1 MQEIVDAL
9 IQIGPA
15 GMFVAAFL
23 AGSFFP
29 FSSELVMLGLLEAGA
44 DATSLLVWGT
54 IGNTLGGLF
63 NYGVGSMGK
72 EEWVTRRLK
81 ISPEKLRRGK
91 VYVRHYGAWAGSSR
105 GFPSSAASSLSPW
118 AMCAPASCPPSSASY
133 SANTCA
139 IKCLSRH
146 GRPPSPNEGNARPSA
161 LRARCNMSFPLSPIN
176 QRYHYNLFT

>member
-1 MQEIVDAL
+1 
-9 IQIGPA
+9 
-15 GMFVAAFL
+15 MFVAAFL

-81 ISPEKLRRGK
+81 ISPERLQTRED
-91 VYVRHYGAWAGSSR
+91 SR
-105 GFPSSAASSLSPW
+105 PW
-118 AMCAPASCPPSSASY
+118 ARSAPREG
-133 SANTCA
+133 T
-139 IKCLSRH
+139 SR
-146 GRPPSPNEGNARPSA
+146 RK
-161 LRARCNMSFPLSPIN
+161 
-176 QRYHYNLFT
+176 

>member
-105 GFPSSAASSLSPW
+105 GFPSSVASSLSPW
-118 AMCAPASCPPSSASY
+118 AMCAPASCLHRQHPARQIPA
-133 SANTCA
+133 
-139 IKCLSRH
+139 LSGACFGMA
-146 GRPPSPNEGNARPSA
+146 GRLLLTKVTPVH
-161 LRARCNMSFPLSPIN
+161 
-176 QRYHYNLFT
+176 QRFA

>member
-81 ISPEKLRRGK
+81 ISPEKLHRGK
-91 VYVRHYGAWAGSSR
+91 VYVRHYDGTY
-105 GFPSSAASSLSPW
+105 
-118 AMCAPASCPPSSASY
+118 CV
-133 SANTCA
+133 
-139 IKCLSRH
+139 
-146 GRPPSPNEGNARPSA
+146 
-161 LRARCNMSFPLSPIN
+161 
-176 QRYHYNLFT
+176 